1 MPELISNSWW
11 MFILLGILSGIL
23 SGCLGVGSGA
33 LLIPA
38 LVIIFTI
45 PQKSA
50 QGMALAVMV
59 PMALVGAIR
68 YKLNPN
74 INIDYNHV
82 ILIAMGALVGV
93 MIGTEL
99 ITKIPAATLK
109 KIFAI
114 FLIVVAVKMLFTQ
127 SKKPIIKT
135 QDIKEELK

>member
-1 MPELISNSWW
+1 MPELITNSWW
-11 MFILLGILSGIL
+11 MFIVLGILSGIL

-82 ILIAMGALVGV
+82 ILISIGALVGV

-99 ITKIPAATLK
+99 ITKIPAHALK

-114 FLIVVAVKMLFTQ
+114 FLIIVAVKMLFTQ
-127 SKKPIIKT
+127 SKNPIIKK

>member
-82 ILIAMGALVGV
+82 ILIAIGALVGV

-114 FLIVVAVKMLFTQ
+114 FLIIVAVKMLFTQ